1 MVTTAV
7 VPRKSGTIIEVV
19 GIDGSGKSTVVAALV
34 AELHGT
40 LRKVSPFS
48 ATIHATAARIESS
61 IGEEP
66 ALAFRACAIA
76 EALIG
81 EAADAK
87 QGPQIFDR
95 YIEAAKMFFS
105 VQGTRPLSD
114 SVLDALPQPDLVVL
128 LEIDVELAMTRRLR
142 PSHASPSAEQS
153 YLRSCADYFRRKAQS
168 SPWSVVDASQ
178 SLDVVVGLAAA
189 HARSVAADASVS

>member
-1 MVTTAV
+1 
-7 VPRKSGTIIEVV
+7 
-19 GIDGSGKSTVVAALV
+19 
-34 AELHGT
+34 
-40 LRKVSPFS
+40 
-48 ATIHATAARIESS
+48 
-61 IGEEP
+61 
-66 ALAFRACAIA
+66 
-76 EALIG
+76 
-81 EAADAK
+81 
-87 QGPQIFDR
+87 
-95 YIEAAKMFFS
+95 MFFS